1 VTRWRSVALAAAG
14 FAAMEPVAAAVHR
27 WVMHGRGWG
36 WHRSHHLET
45 RPGPEAN
52 DGYPVAMAAAT
63 SAAMAAGRLVPR
75 LRPLLA
81 VGTGITAY
89 GAAYVIVH
97 DLLVHER
104 LGPLPGTGSR
114 YVRWVARAHA
124 GHHEGGGPPYGFL
137 LPVVARPGGADAAVP
152 AQRGAEGLGRPISDR
167 AATRTFVAVGTRA
180 RVEKTS

>member
-14 FAAMEPVAAAVHR
+14 FAAMEPAAAAAHR
-27 WVMHGRGWG
+27 RVMHGRGWA
-36 WHRSHHLET
+36 WHRSHHVES

-52 DGYPVAMAAAT
+52 DGYPVVMAAVT
-63 SAAMAAGRLVPR
+63 TAAMAAGRLVPR

-81 VGTGITAY
+81 VGAGVTAY
-89 GAAYVIVH
+89 GAAYAVVH

-104 LGPLPGTGSR
+104 LGPLPGRGSR
-114 YVRWVARAHA
+114 YIRWVARAHA

-137 LPVVARPGGADAAVP
+137 LPVAARPVGRLPVDPAAP
-152 AQRGAEGLGRPISDR
+152 GAEGLGRPISDR

-180 RVEKTS
+180 RAEKTS